1 MTIPETVAAVMRRMH
16 GAGYACHAVG
26 GCVRDSLMGKEP
38 HDWDLTT
45 NALPDEVAALFADE
59 RVIPTGMA
67 HGTVTVLTGGMPLEI
82 TTYRIDGA
90 YTDHRRPDSV
100 RFVTDITEDLR
111 RRDFTVNAMAYSPE
125 SGLCDPFGGA
135 EDLKNGVL
143 RCVGCAEERFDEDAL
158 RILRALRF
166 AATYGLTIEEAT
178 ATALFSKAPLL
189 KTVAAERIRAEL
201 DRMLVGEHIGAV
213 LERFAAVL
221 YPVLP
226 ELEAEAGVWQYNPYH
241 DRDVL
246 GHTIASVA
254 ASVAV
259 LPVRLAL
266 LLHDCGKPGHFSLI
280 REGFGHFPDHPAIGA
295 DMARDILRRLR
306 YDKKTEETV
315 CRLIQYHDSP
325 IPETDAGVRRWLNR
339 MGEQELRWL
348 LDVKEGDCG
357 GHAAHMPTARVEEI
371 YRLRER
377 ITRVIA
383 EGQCTSLSDLA
394 IDGRTLIENGV
405 PAGVSVGRCL
415 HFALERVLDG
425 DLPNEREALLRAI
438 SAEKDLIIS

>member
-1 MTIPETVAAVMRRMH
+1 MNIPETVAAVMRRMH
-16 GAGYACHAVG
+16 EAGYACHAVG

-45 NALPDEVAALFADE
+45 NARPDETAALFADE

-67 HGTVTVLTGGMPLEI
+67 HGTVTVLKDGMPLEI
-82 TTYRIDGA
+82 TTYRIDGE
-90 YTDHRRPDSV
+90 YSDHRRPDSV
-100 RFVTDITEDLR
+100 RFTEDITEDLR

-166 AATYGLTIEEAT
+166 ASTYGFSIEEAT
-178 ATALFSKAPLL
+178 AEALLDKAPLL
-189 KTVAAERIRAEL
+189 KTVAAERVRAEL
-201 DRMLVGEHIGAV
+201 DRLLVGAYVGEV

-226 ELEAEAGVWQYNPYH
+226 ELQATEGVLQYNPYH

-254 ASVAV
+254 ASVPV

-266 LLHDCGKPGHFSLI
+266 LLHDVGKPGHFSLI

-295 DMARDILRRLR
+295 DMAKAVLRRLR
-306 YDKKTEETV
+306 YDKRTEETV
-315 CRLIQYHDSP
+315 CRLILYHDSP

-357 GHAAHMPTARVEEI
+357 GHAAFMPTARVEEI

-377 ITRVIA
+377 ITRIVA
-383 EGQCTSLSDLA
+383 EGQCTSMADLA
-394 IDGRTLIENGV
+394 IDGETLKAAGIPSG
-405 PAGVSVGRCL
+405 PALGNCL
-415 HFALERVLDG
+415 RFALDRVLDG

-438 SAEKDLIIS
+438 SREKDLIIF

>member
-1 MTIPETVAAVMRRMH
+1 MRIPETVAAVMRRMH
-16 GAGYACHAVG
+16 EAGYACHAVG

-45 NALPDEVAALFADE
+45 NALPEQVAALFADE

-67 HGTVTVLTGGMPLEI
+67 HGTVTVLTNGMPLEI

-100 RFVTDITEDLR
+100 SFVTDITEDLR
-111 RRDFTVNAMAYSPE
+111 RRDFTVNAMAYAPE

-143 RCVGCAEERFDEDAL
+143 RCVGRAEERFDEDAL

-166 AATYGLTIEEAT
+166 ASTYGFTIEEAT
-178 ATALFSKAPLL
+178 AAALFAKAPLL
-189 KTVAAERIRAEL
+189 KTVAAERVRAEL
-201 DRMLVGEHIGAV
+201 DRLLVGEHVGAV

-221 YPVLP
+221 FPVLP
-226 ELEAEAGVWQYNPYH
+226 ELEAEAGVLQYNPYH

-254 ASVAV
+254 SSAAV

-266 LLHDCGKPGHFSLI
+266 LLHDCGKPGHFAPI
-280 REGFGHFPDHPAIGA
+280 REGFGHFPDHPAVGA
-295 DMARDILRRLR
+295 AMAKTALRRLR
-306 YDKKTEETV
+306 YDRKTEETV

-325 IPETDAGVRRWLNR
+325 IPETDAGVRRWLSR

-348 LDVKEGDCG
+348 LDVKEGDCR
-357 GHAAHMPTARVEEI
+357 GHAANLPPARQEEI
-371 YRLRER
+371 CRLRER
-377 ITRVIA
+377 IARVVA
-383 EGQCTSLSDLA
+383 QGQCTSLADLA
-394 IDGRTLIENGV
+394 IDGETLIRNGI
-405 PAGVSVGRCL
+405 PAGPSVGRCL

-438 SAEKDLIIS
+438 SDEKDLIIY